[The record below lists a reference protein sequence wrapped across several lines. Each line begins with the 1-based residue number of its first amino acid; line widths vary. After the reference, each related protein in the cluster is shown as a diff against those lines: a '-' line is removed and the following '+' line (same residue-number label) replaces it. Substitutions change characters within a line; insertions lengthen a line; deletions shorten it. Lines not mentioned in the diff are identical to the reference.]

1 MIFPVAASLRAAPLA
16 IGRRA
21 ASTIANDTKKQKLVV
36 LGSGWGGF
44 NVARLVTRLV
54 DIKEPGN

>member
-1 MIFPVAASLRAAPLA
+1 MIFPVAATLRAAPLV

-54 DIKEPGN
+54 DIK